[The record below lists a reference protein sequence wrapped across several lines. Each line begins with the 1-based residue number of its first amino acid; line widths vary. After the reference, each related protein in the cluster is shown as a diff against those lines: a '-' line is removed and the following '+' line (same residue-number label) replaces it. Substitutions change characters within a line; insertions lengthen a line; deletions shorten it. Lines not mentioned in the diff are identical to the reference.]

1 MTENNRKRCRKSKL
15 VPRECVDY
23 VEDESVLQQPAQ
35 KKLLLEKIKKEPED
49 YIPHEHN
56 PSTHKFSVEV
66 EIEGMDTAAP
76 DEDAPD
82 YMKYLFSLSKESED
96 TAENTQ
102 NLDFADNSLLLEQ
115 KLTVPVT
122 EEEKTCVVDVK
133 KLQKMLVILHRKY
146 PKELEVVMHCR
157 NQWGRAF
164 HEKSPME
171 FKKAP
176 KEILLQDV
184 LCRWKQWTVVTR
196 ARESPYC
203 YKCYIC
209 DNGWWTYTDFV
220 THLSQHTTYKLQI
233 QTRNLECD
241 IVAYEGDTPG
251 VKDVEIHGKC
261 TKCAKTYNHHLTNKR
276 ATDVY
281 YYCNYC
287 DERFQTCRT
296 LTKHEG
302 GCPRNPIRVLAIS
315 RAGKE
320 YSFSDFSCEV
330 CKTLFLSNP
339 DLEEHMIICH
349 KVRSDEPIV
358 TVFKTCKDCEQNYS
372 NFYFHVCLKKNFV
385 TECKHCFR
393 KFQNKQMLEHHYKM
407 WDKIVQC
414 RLCDKYLVKSCM
426 AAEHYALHSEQF
438 LLVHR
443 CLVCKKIK
451 VFASDEAMRN
461 HVTKYHKRFD
471 ARRPKTDKIIIPTIM
486 LQQCMVDKSKLL
498 ARGEAL
504 RYHGVPHYLR
514 RVIQQYLTGRVV
526 LYEQR
531 GVRGA
536 RAMVCGVPQG
546 SVLGPL
552 LWNLGYDWVIRG
564 SQLPRMV
571 TVCYADDTLVAVR
584 GKQLEEVL
592 RRAAVATELT
602 VHRIGLLGLRVA
614 LPKTEAMVLGR
625 MRAWGQLPAGTAVRV
640 GGEAVQVKA
649 HIKYLGLVLDRR
661 WSFEEHFARLA
672 PRLVGAASALG
683 RLLPN
688 LGGPNAPC
696 RRLYAGIVRS
706 MALYGAPIWAGRL
719 TGRARAL
726 LRRPQRV
733 LAQRM
738 VRAYRTTSHA
748 AACLLAGTPPWEL
761 DAGVLADRYRL
772 RAEAR
777 RRGELPDAEEAER
790 VMRGAAERLRE
801 RWREALE
808 DSHYGTRTIG
818 AILPIMDEWVDR
830 GKGALTYRVTQVV
843 SGHGCFGHYLHKI
856 QREPGPQCHE
866 CGAADDTAQHTLE
879 ECNRWAVERAF
890 LRAATGVADLSLHS
904 IIAAM
909 LGSERKWEAVASF
922 CEEVMSQ
929 KEEAEREREAAADAL
944 PLRHTPKPVLKS
956 TTAKSTSKEGFKLT
970 RGETVSHVRVYVPV
984 HKNKPHK
991 TDDDESQLTNTTIAH
1006 DDTITMRPDA
1016 EPTDITPVRIKQEKD
1031 ETVNIPPLVPI
1042 NITVPLPEK
1051 LTGISEKAI
1060 KVEKMDIE
1068 EEKITEVAP
1077 GAQNPVSK
1085 EKDFNKDKE
1094 VNKEKDDR
1102 KDMNN
1107 IMAELTEFL
1116 DIKPDIVKEEKLSDD
1131 EAAQATKELTN
1142 LLQMSNTDT
1151 DISKVFKASSAFAE
1165 EITDNS
1171 EHSTVFQI
1179 SKTVL
1184 ESVKQE
1190 KDVAHEGEDPIAVSP
1205 NTSSQ
1210 SVSETSDLSSL
1221 NLEPEVILKAGY
1233 RKRKIYK
1240 CNKCDFSGFHR
1251 EYKEHT
1257 NNHCSKPIAQEFIS
1271 DVYYNCTKCDRGFAT
1286 LKKYALHFEKHG
1298 YRYMSCPQCGQNFE
1312 SLTKLM
1318 PHLNGHLKAQ
1328 FFKLQLIKS
1337 CEDIDNCKVYE
1348 CKNCKETV
1356 DQEKWFEHWERHL
1369 KLLEP
1374 AGKAPQENIKV
1385 GENGERSLNA
1395 SSLKEVLE
1403 TLTKQYTNENRRA
1416 KACIVC
1422 SRVFER
1428 KNDTKRHLVE
1438 HLLEDAYANILT
1450 NQMLKCQICGDLHKK
1465 PDNYKKHMR
1474 DHANLPIYKCGL
1486 CNKTFSDS
1494 SNFTKH
1500 KKIHNLKAYI
1510 CDICSKK
1517 FQAKASLEKHI
1528 QMHMETDPIT
1538 CDQCQRV
1545 FYDRSFY
1552 KRHYRQHHDKIL
1564 TKFRCMLCREKF
1576 ASLREKWDHLW
1587 YIHKQR
1593 KEKADCP
1600 ICGVSYRKFND
1611 VKKHALQI
1619 HGKSITLSSLWSL
1632 LSKIK
1637 GTEDLQRMQDKG
1649 EGSKSGVKEEV
1660 ASSDDDCLLIEEE
1673 HETLVVYD

>member
-1 MTENNRKRCRKSKL
+1 ME
-15 VPRECVDY
+15 
-23 VEDESVLQQPAQ
+23 PAQ

-49 YIPHEHN
+49 YIPHEPN
-56 PSTHKFSVEV
+56 PHKFSVEV

-82 YMKYLFSLSKESED
+82 YMKYLFSLSKESEE
-96 TAENTQ
+96 TENTQ

-115 KLTVPVT
+115 KLTIPVT
-122 EEEKTCVVDVK
+122 EEEKNCNVDVK

-164 HEKSPME
+164 HEKSPTE
-171 FKKAP
+171 FKKTP
-176 KEILLQDV
+176 QEILLQDV
-184 LCRWKQWTVVTR
+184 LGRWKQWTIVTR

-209 DNGWWTYTDFV
+209 DNGWWTYTDFA
-220 THLSQHTTYKLQI
+220 THINQHTTCKLQI

-276 ATDVY
+276 ATDAY

-315 RAGKE
+315 KLGKE
-320 YSFSDFSCEV
+320 YSFSDFSCNV

-358 TVFKTCKDCEQNYS
+358 TVFKACKDCEQIYY

-407 WDKIVQC
+407 WDKIAQC
-414 RLCDKYLVKSCM
+414 RICDKYLVKSCM
-426 AAEHYALHSEQF
+426 AAEHYALHSEEF
-438 LLVHR
+438 LLMHR

-451 VFASDEAMRN
+451 VFSSDEAMRN
-461 HVTKYHKRFD
+461 HVNKYHKRFD
-471 ARRPKTDKIIIPTIM
+471 ARRPKTDKIIMPTIM
-486 LQQCMVDKSKLL
+486 LQQCMVD
-498 ARGEAL
+498 
-504 RYHGVPHYLR
+504 
-514 RVIQQYLTGRVV
+514 
-526 LYEQR
+526 
-531 GVRGA
+531 
-536 RAMVCGVPQG
+536 
-546 SVLGPL
+546 
-552 LWNLGYDWVIRG
+552 
-564 SQLPRMV
+564 
-571 TVCYADDTLVAVR
+571 
-584 GKQLEEVL
+584 
-592 RRAAVATELT
+592 
-602 VHRIGLLGLRVA
+602 
-614 LPKTEAMVLGR
+614 
-625 MRAWGQLPAGTAVRV
+625 
-640 GGEAVQVKA
+640 QVK
-649 HIKYLGLVLDRR
+649 K
-661 WSFEEHFARLA
+661 
-672 PRLVGAASALG
+672 
-683 RLLPN
+683 N
-688 LGGPNAPC
+688 
-696 RRLYAGIVRS
+696 
-706 MALYGAPIWAGRL
+706 
-719 TGRARAL
+719 
-726 LRRPQRV
+726 
-733 LAQRM
+733 
-738 VRAYRTTSHA
+738 
-748 AACLLAGTPPWEL
+748 PPK
-761 DAGVLADRYRL
+761 A
-772 RAEAR
+772 
-777 RRGELPDAEEAER
+777 
-790 VMRGAAERLRE
+790 
-801 RWREALE
+801 
-808 DSHYGTRTIG
+808 
-818 AILPIMDEWVDR
+818 
-830 GKGALTYRVTQVV
+830 VV
-843 SGHGCFGHYLHKI
+843 
-856 QREPGPQCHE
+856 
-866 CGAADDTAQHTLE
+866 
-879 ECNRWAVERAF
+879 
-890 LRAATGVADLSLHS
+890 
-904 IIAAM
+904 
-909 LGSERKWEAVASF
+909 
-922 CEEVMSQ
+922 
-929 KEEAEREREAAADAL
+929 
-944 PLRHTPKPVLKS
+944 KS
-956 TTAKSTSKEGFKLT
+956 TTAKATSKEGFKLT
-970 RGETVSHVRVYVPV
+970 RGETVPQVRVYVPV
-984 HKNKPHK
+984 HKNKLNQ
-991 TDDDESQLTNTTIAH
+991 TNDESQIKNTTIAH

-1016 EPTDITPVRIKQEKD
+1016 TPEDITPVQIKQEKED
-1031 ETVNIPPLVPI
+1031 ITVIIPALVPI
-1042 NITVPLPEK
+1042 NTTVPEK
-1051 LTGISEKAI
+1051 VTEISEKDI
-1060 KVEKMDIE
+1060 KVEKIDID

-1077 GAQNPVSK
+1077 DAQKTVSK
-1085 EKDFNKDKE
+1085 EKEDTTEKE
-1094 VNKEKDDR
+1094 VSNEKVTEENEAG
-1102 KDMNN
+1102 KDMIN

-1116 DIKPDIVKEEKLSDD
+1116 DIKPDIKEEKLSDD
-1131 EAAQATKELTN
+1131 EATQATKQLTN
-1142 LLQMSNTDT
+1142 LLQMSNTET

-1184 ESVKQE
+1184 ETVKQE
-1190 KDVAHEGEDPIAVSP
+1190 KVDEDPIAVSP
-1205 NTSSQ
+1205 NASSL
-1210 SVSETSDLSSL
+1210 SVSESDLSAL

-1233 RKRKIYK
+1233 RKRKTYK

-1251 EYKEHT
+1251 EYKEHI

-1271 DVYYNCTKCDRGFAT
+1271 DVYYNCTKCDRGFST
-1286 LKKYALHFEKHG
+1286 LKKYALHFDKHG
-1298 YRYMSCPQCGQNFE
+1298 YRYMSCPQCGQVFE
-1312 SLTKLM
+1312 SVTKLM
-1318 PHLNGHLKAQ
+1318 PHLNSHLKTQ

-1337 CEDIDNCKVYE
+1337 CEDVDNCKVYE
-1348 CKNCKETV
+1348 CKNCKEV
-1356 DQEKWFEHWERHL
+1356 VGQEKWFEHWERHL
-1369 KLLEP
+1369 QLLEP
-1374 AGKAPQENIKV
+1374 AEKAPQETIKI

-1395 SSLKEVLE
+1395 GSLKEVLE

-1422 SRVFER
+1422 ARVFER
-1428 KNDTKRHLVE
+1428 KNDTKRHLIE
-1438 HLLEDAYANILT
+1438 HLLEDAYANLLT

-1517 FQAKASLEKHI
+1517 FQAKVSLEKHI

-1545 FYDRSFY
+1545 FHDRSFY
-1552 KRHYRQHHDKIL
+1552 NRHYRQHHDKIL

-1576 ASLREKWDHLW
+1576 PSLREKWDHLW
-1587 YIHKQR
+1587 EVHKQR

-1600 ICGVSYRKFND
+1600 ICGVSYRKFID
-1611 VKKHALQI
+1611 VKKHAFQV

-1632 LSKIK
+1632 LSKIR
-1637 GTEDLQRMQDKG
+1637 GSEGLGLLEGKG
-1649 EGSKSGVKEEV
+1649 EGSKGQVKEE